1 MRYYTRKAAS
11 NLALSTPAAEIVV
24 IRNEDMLSRFMARAS
39 CNDRIALR
47 VKSFHVNFTATITG
61 LGLLRK
67 CILLLQNIE
76 DLELHLVKLSP
87 SSWIHVLRRV
97 RFKKLQFFSSNCPH
111 DVLAPFLSA
120 ASTMRSLQLL
130 VGCGSG
136 QCHLEGR
143 ALPLLTDVTAGNACI
158 TSVVDNNPVERVV
171 IIDVGICDNL
181 AFPFAIKSLSAS
193 TSTITTLHIDFDPDH
208 RDILRQLHE
217 VAPEL
222 TALKLVER
230 QRPASGRFV
239 RRRRP
244 WNDAFTWSIDL
255 SRFTQLH
262 RFLLR
267 TPAALVNE
275 ADAESKEKEL
285 LTVWTTKSARLDYVT
300 LWYLA
305 DSTAD
310 ILRLWRRSFSRGWT
324 VLAHASSP
332 SWDQFL

>member
-1 MRYYTRKAAS
+1 MRYYTRKVAS
-11 NLALSTPAAEIVV
+11 NVALSMPAAEIVV
-24 IRNEDMLSRFMARAS
+24 IRNEDMLGQFAARAS
-39 CNDRIALR
+39 CNAGIALG
-47 VKSFHVNFTATITG
+47 VKSFHVNFAASITS

-67 CILLLQNIE
+67 CILLLQNVE
-76 DLELHLVKLSP
+76 DLELRLVKLPP
-87 SSWIHVLRRV
+87 SSWIHILRRV

-111 DVLAPFLSA
+111 NVLAPFLSA
-120 ASTMRSLQLL
+120 ARAMQSLRLL
-130 VGCGSG
+130 VGCESG

-143 ALPLLTDVTAGNACI
+143 TLPLLTDVTAGSICI
-158 TSVVDNNPVERVV
+158 ASVVDNNPVERVT
-171 IIDVGICDNL
+171 IIDVGVCDSL
-181 AFPFAIKSLSAS
+181 AFPFAIKSLSTS

-208 RDILRQLHE
+208 RDIMKRLHE

-230 QRPASGRFV
+230 QRPTSGRSV

-255 SRFTQLH
+255 SRFTYLH

-267 TPAALVNE
+267 TSAALVDE
-275 ADAESKEKEL
+275 ADGESKEKDL
-285 LTVWTTKSARLDYVT
+285 LTVWATKSARLDYIT

-305 DSTAD
+305 DSAVGT
-310 ILRLWRRSFSRGWT
+310 LRLWRRSFAHGWT
-324 VLAHASSP
+324 VLARADPP